1 MNRFAACSY
10 LCCKRERFTYY
21 NMQNIPGGNQKVVC
35 WGVWPRKSCVSGS
48 SPHDVT
54 EFLNCKFLQFSV
66 L

>member
-35 WGVWPRKSCVSGS
+35 RGVWPRNSSG
-48 SPHDVT
+48 
-54 EFLNCKFLQFSV
+54 ELGWGG
-66 L
+66 